1 MFSQE
6 DMGSPGTRV
15 IGVCE
20 LSGMGAG
27 IEPKSSTRPKSTPT
41 S

>member
-1 MFSQE
+1 MCSQE
-6 DMGSPGTRV
+6 GMGSPGTRV

-27 IEPKSSTRPKSTPT
+27 IEPKSSTRPKSTLT